1 MSIFATFSIIISL
14 VALFGYVNFRYL
26 KFPSTIGIM
35 IVSLLFSVALI
46 ILDYLDLFIAEELR
60 GMISRIDFSDILMDV
75 MLSFLLFAGSLH
87 VDMKKLAAQGLP
99 VLSFATIGVILS
111 TIITGTLAYY
121 AFALLGIPVDYIYC
135 LLFGALISPTDPIA
149 VLSILKN
156 ASVPES
162 LEVKIT
168 GESLFN
174 DGVAVV
180 VFLSLFEIAQ
190 TGVENVTFQ
199 QVALL
204 FLQEAGGGALL
215 GLVAGYTAF
224 LLLRSID
231 EYKVEVLI
239 TLALV
244 MGTYS
249 LASYLHLS
257 GPLAMVVAGLLVGNQ
272 GRSLAMSDVTREH
285 LDEFW
290 EMVDE
295 ILNSVLFVFIGFE
308 VVILVFRVEYFY
320 AGLISAVI
328 VLAARLVSV
337 GALISLL
344 RLRRKFIPN
353 TLKILVWGGLRGG
366 ISIALA
372 LSLNSNMSKDIIVF
386 VTYIVVVLSIIG
398 QGMTIGRLAKRLS
411 FEE

>member
-1 MSIFATFSIIISL
+1 MSLFATFSIVITL
-14 VALFGYVNFRYL
+14 VAMFSYVNFRYL
-26 KFPSTIGIM
+26 KFPSTIGVM
-35 IVSLLFSVALI
+35 IVALLFSLGLIALDVLDVAFAE
-46 ILDYLDLFIAEELR
+46 DLKD
-60 GMISRIDFSDILMDV
+60 MISRINFSDILMDV

-87 VDMKKLAAQGLP
+87 VDMKKLAAERLT
-99 VLSFATIGVILS
+99 VLSFATIGVVLS
-111 TIITGTLAYY
+111 TFITGTLAYY
-121 AFALLGIPVDYIYC
+121 SFNWLGISIQYIHC

-162 LEVKIT
+162 LGVKIT

-190 TGVENVTFQ
+190 VGVENVTFQ
-199 QVALL
+199 QVAVL
-204 FLQEAGGGALL
+204 FLQEAVGGALL
-215 GLVAGYTAF
+215 GLVAGYIAF
-224 LLLRSID
+224 WLLRSID

-244 MGTYS
+244 MGTYT

-285 LDEFW
+285 LDKFW
-290 EMVDE
+290 EMLDE

-308 VVILVFRVEYFY
+308 IVILVFRVEYIY
-320 AGLISAVI
+320 AGLIAAFI
-328 VLAARLVSV
+328 VLLSRFVSV

-344 RLRRKFIPN
+344 KLRRTFIPN

-372 LSLNSNMSKDIIVF
+372 LSLTSQMNKDVIVF

-398 QGMTIGRLAKRLS
+398 QGMTIGNLAKRLS